1 MEARAELHGEF
12 ASSGDAAGE
21 SPSLPSDPLQR
32 LEAELSQADGG
43 QTGDERLYEEAQ
55 SLVEE
60 AWSILTEC
68 LGIRDGLLEACQE
81 IEQAMSSM
89 QRRLGAP
96 PPPAVEPNG
105 LEPVPSDRQAVANG
119 SNGTGVH

>member
-12 ASSGDAAGE
+12 APSGDAAGE

-96 PPPAVEPNG
+96 PPAVEPDG
-105 LEPVPSDRQAVANG
+105 LEPVPSDRQAAASS

>member
-1 MEARAELHGEF
+1 
-12 ASSGDAAGE
+12 
-21 SPSLPSDPLQR
+21 
-32 LEAELSQADGG
+32 
-43 QTGDERLYEEAQ
+43 LYEEAQ

-81 IEQAMSSM
+81 IEQAMSGM
-89 QRRLGAP
+89 QRRLGAQ
-96 PPPAVEPNG
+96 PAVIEPDG
-105 LEPVPSDRQAVANG
+105 LEPAPSDRQAVASG